1 MKMDTF
7 LCIISVVFGLILIRL
22 GVFLLEMMPMVD
34 HWFKAMS
41 SKVHDNLAEVN
52 AQISDMDL
60 KIDEMEDLIE
70 AADEFAGKLN
80 NVIDRM

>member
-41 SKVHDNLAEVN
+41 SKAHDNLAEVN